1 MKKETNK
8 IFFIAIAILIILTII
23 ITLIGANKN
32 KTIHRT
38 NNTEFYE
45 IIEDKSF
52 TIIDVRTKEEY
63 NSGHIKNAIN
73 IPLAE
78 IDNIDYKKD
87 KKIAVYC
94 RTGQRS
100 YEAALQLER
109 NGYNNIYDLGGISNK
124 ELELTK

>member
-45 IIEDKSF
+45 IIEEIFRYTAGHDHGTF
-52 TIIDVRTKEEY
+52 HV
-63 NSGHIKNAIN
+63 NSSLCG
-73 IPLAE
+73 
-78 IDNIDYKKD
+78 
-87 KKIAVYC
+87 
-94 RTGQRS
+94 TW
-100 YEAALQLER
+100 
-109 NGYNNIYDLGGISNK
+109 NK
-124 ELELTK
+124 